1 MATVA
6 AKINAVNWFEIP
18 VKDIGRAKKF
28 YEKVFGLELT
38 PEEMGQYKMTFF
50 PWTEGAPGA
59 AGTLIQGETYEPSH
73 AGTVVYFSVEDIE
86 EALRKVSANGGRTLL
101 PKKSIGEYGFIAHF
115 EDTEGNRLALHS
127 MNG

>member
-1 MATVA
+1 MATVT

>member
-38 PEEMGQYKMTFF
+38 MEEMGPYKMTFF

-73 AGTVVYFSVEDIE
+73 AGTVMYFSVEDIE